1 MTRKLTLFRAKKILR
16 VVPLSK
22 SFWLCTNEYLRS
34 LNTLADALERVSDD
48 VFRYH
53 VDKYKNDFATWVKD
67 AIDDKDLARE
77 ISRIKTRYTLVR
89 KIRENIDESK
99 SIVRR
104 YKKAPARKKAKPVRK
119 KLPLRKTGA
128 KRTAKSSAR
137 KPARKSARR
146 VARKAIRKSAKKSA
160 QRRVKKPARR
170 LVRKRLLSKPR
181 KRR

>member
-67 AIDDKDLARE
+67 AVDDKDLARE

-104 YKKAPARKKAKPVRK
+104 YKKAPVRKKAKPARKKSPVRK
-119 KLPLRKTGA
+119 VSAKRPARKLAGKAA
-128 KRTAKSSAR
+128 KRTAKKNARRPAR
-137 KPARKSARR
+137 KPAKKLLRRK
-146 VARKAIRKSAKKSA
+146 
-160 QRRVKKPARR
+160 
-170 LVRKRLLSKPR
+170 LLSR
-181 KRR
+181 SGKRR

>member
-99 SIVRR
+99 SIVKR
-104 YKKAPARKKAKPVRK
+104 YKKVPARKKAKPAKK
-119 KLPLRKTGA
+119 KLPARKAAA
-128 KRTAKSSAR
+128 KRSAKKAARKAPKSAAKRRVR
-137 KPARKSARR
+137 KPA
-146 VARKAIRKSAKKSA
+146 KK
-160 QRRVKKPARR
+160 
-170 LVRKRLLSKPR
+170 LLRKRMLSKSR

>member
-1 MTRKLTLFRAKKILR
+1 MTRKLTLVRAKKILR

-67 AIDDKDLARE
+67 AVDDKDMARE

-99 SIVRR
+99 SIAKR
-104 YKKAPARKKAKPVRK
+104 YKKAAVRKVPARRSVKPAKKAAAHKA
-119 KLPLRKTGA
+119 A
-128 KRTAKSSAR
+128 K
-137 KPARKSARR
+137 KPARKAQ
-146 VARKAIRKSAKKSA
+146 KKRHISSHL
-160 QRRVKKPARR
+160 KKR
-170 LVRKRLLSKPR
+170 
-181 KRR
+181 

>member
-1 MTRKLTLFRAKKILR
+1 MTRKLTLFRSKKILR

-67 AIDDKDLARE
+67 AVDDKDLARE

-89 KIRENIDESK
+89 KIRENLEESK
-99 SIVRR
+99 SIVKR
-104 YKKAPARKKAKPVRK
+104 YKKAPAKKKP
-119 KLPLRKTGA
+119 
-128 KRTAKSSAR
+128 
-137 KPARKSARR
+137 KPARKNKP
-146 VARKAIRKSAKKSA
+146 ARKAAAKKLA
-160 QRRVKKPARR
+160 RRPAGKLARKAVNRAAKRLASKPA
-170 LVRKRLLSKPR
+170 KRLLR
-181 KRR
+181 KRISSTARKKR